1 MYVKTPDTEDLG
13 TIGNAK
19 RCIRNNEYEAD
30 TILDD
35 LDQQSTTVLCQ
46 LVKDFFIDNK
56 DKLLVGGDELFE
68 NMMQSVRCCNDQYL
82 MTLIKSLPTEKQ
94 MQLGKNQITI
104 LQIMNLKIKHF

>member
-13 TIGNAK
+13 TISNAK
-19 RCIRNNEYEAD
+19 RCIRNSEYEAD

-94 MQLGKNQITI
+94 MQLGKNQII
-104 LQIMNLKIKHF
+104 NLR

>member
-1 MYVKTPDTEDLG
+1 MYVKTPDTDDLG

-19 RCIRNNEYEAD
+19 QCIRNNEYEAD

-35 LDQQSTTVLCQ
+35 LDLQSTTVLCQ
-46 LVKDFFIDNK
+46 LVKDFFLDNK
-56 DKLLVGGDELFE
+56 DKLLVGGEELFE

-94 MQLGKNQITI
+94 MQLGKR
-104 LQIMNLKIKHF
+104 KIVI